1 MKGGKFMASNFQ
13 IYSFKTRDSL
23 HLKLAGDFDGS
34 SAYELIHTLTKHN
47 KGFYEI
53 FIDTN
58 DLNSIHSFGREVLEK
73 KLGALKNQFNGITFL
88 GRNGKKIALD

>member
-1 MKGGKFMASNFQ
+1 MASNFQ
-13 IYSFKTRDSL
+13 IYSFKTKNCL

-34 SAYELIHTLTKHN
+34 SAYDLIHTLEKHS

-58 DLNSIHSFGREVLEK
+58 DLNNIYPFGREVFQK
-73 KLGALKNQFNGITFL
+73 NLGALKNQFHGISFV
-88 GRNGKKIALD
+88 GGNGKEILVDQVMP